1 MLFRSLHVLFPDN
14 FTLTYLP
21 SLQMGLNLKGQTRGE
36 GSISGLLSVEAPN
49 NTTAKQHHLIDGLY
63 AVAEC
68 QLIAQMFPT
77 TTIQSDQATKE
88 KVSDM
93 LQQAYHGFHFSGHAA
108 YNFNNPKTSAL
119 YLTGEDHLTVV
130 DICGEIPLV
139 KDNSLV
145 CLSACETAVT
155 GNQTIT
161 SEYVGLVS
169 GCLRGG
175 AHNVVSTLWTV
186 QSISSFLLMVK
197 FYSLLK
203 DGTAAAIALG
213 EAQRWLRDANYQTLI
228 AFLKTLLATY
238 TSLNGD
244 TCSFLETE
252 IYRFSKKPQD
262 ERPFAHP
269 YHWTGFTLTGLPLQ
283 L

>member
-1 MLFRSLHVLFPDN
+1 
-14 FTLTYLP
+14 
-21 SLQMGLNLKGQTRGE
+21 
-36 GSISGLLSVEAPN
+36 
-49 NTTAKQHHLIDGLY
+49 
-63 AVAEC
+63 
-68 QLIAQMFPT
+68 
-77 TTIQSDQATKE
+77 
-88 KVSDM
+88 
-93 LQQAYHGFHFSGHAA
+93 
-108 YNFNNPKTSAL
+108 
-119 YLTGEDHLTVV
+119 
-130 DICGEIPLV
+130 
-139 KDNSLV
+139 
-145 CLSACETAVT
+145 
-155 GNQTIT
+155 
-161 SEYVGLVS
+161 
-169 GCLRGG
+169 
-175 AHNVVSTLWTV
+175 
-186 QSISSFLLMVK
+186 MVK